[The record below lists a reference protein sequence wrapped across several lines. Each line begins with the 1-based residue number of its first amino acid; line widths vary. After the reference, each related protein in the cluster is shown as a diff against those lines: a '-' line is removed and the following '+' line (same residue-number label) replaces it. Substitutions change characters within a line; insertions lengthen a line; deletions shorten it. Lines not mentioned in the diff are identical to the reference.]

1 MKKNPNI
8 VIRKVKPASFL
19 VDITKCYNNRN
30 ETLLEIDEIGCAI
43 WNLIHEGSSNETV
56 LHDFLELLSDEKTE
70 EFVCMVRQ
78 DVNAFINILMIN
90 HCIIEEDEQ

>member
-8 VIRKVKPASFL
+8 VIRKVTPASFL

-30 ETLLEIDEIGCAI
+30 ETLLEIDEMGCMI
-43 WNLIHEGSSNETV
+43 WNSIHEGSSNETV

-78 DVNAFINILMIN
+78 DVNDFINILILN
-90 HCIIEEDEQ
+90 HCIIGEDEQ